1 MTVSPRNIH
10 LIAPSGFCHNP
21 DAAQRGIDRLRADG
35 HRVTHTDIISRREQ
49 RFAGS
54 DSQRLADVNDLARLE
69 TLPDIVLAVRGGY
82 GASRLLPNL
91 DYKSLADRLCGRPV
105 ALCGHSDFTAIQLA
119 LLAQAGLQSFSGPML
134 TGNFGAETLSDFTLN
149 NFWLALTS
157 AQFTLRW
164 QTTPQQLSTSGTL
177 WGGNLAM
184 IASLI
189 GTPWLPDIRD
199 GILVIEDVNEHP
211 FRVERMLL
219 QLLESGILARQKA
232 IVTGSFTGNTL
243 SDYDNGYDFSS
254 VWELIAQRSGLP
266 LVTGLD
272 FGHGHDTVTLPLGA
286 RAELNVNGS
295 DAALTISGHTIL
307 GSSPANQ

>member
-1 MTVSPRNIH
+1 MAMTPRNIH

-21 DAAQRGIDRLRADG
+21 EAAQRGIERLRADG
-35 HRVTHTDIISRREQ
+35 HQVTHTDIISRREQ

-54 DSQRLADVNDLARLE
+54 DSQRLADLNDLAQLK
-69 TLPDIVLAVRGGY
+69 TLPEIVLAVRGGY

-91 DYKSLADRLCGRPV
+91 DYKSLAERLRGEPV

-119 LLAQAGLQSFSGPML
+119 LLAKSGLQSFSSPML
-134 TGNFGAETLSDFTLN
+134 AGNFGAETLSAFTVN

-157 AQFTLRW
+157 PQFTLRW
-164 QTTPQQLSTSGTL
+164 QTNPQQVSASGTL

-219 QLLESGILARQKA
+219 QLLESGILSRQQA
-232 IVTGSFTGNTL
+232 IVAGSFTGNTL
-243 SDYDNGYDFSS
+243 SDFDNGYDFSS
-254 VWELIAQRSGLP
+254 VWALITERSGVP

-286 RAELNVNGS
+286 RAELSVDGS
-295 DAALTISGHTIL
+295 EAVLTISGHPVL
-307 GSSPANQ
+307 ESR

>member
-1 MTVSPRNIH
+1 MAMTPRNIH

-21 DAAQRGIDRLRADG
+21 EAAQRGIERLRADG
-35 HRVTHTDIISRREQ
+35 HQVTHTDIISRREQ

-54 DSQRLADVNDLARLE
+54 DSQRLADLNDLAQLK
-69 TLPDIVLAVRGGY
+69 TLPEIVLAVRGGY

-91 DYKSLADRLCGRPV
+91 DYKSLAERLRGEPV

-119 LLAQAGLQSFSGPML
+119 LLAKSGLQSFSSPML
-134 TGNFGAETLSDFTLN
+134 AGNFGAETLSAFTVN

-157 AQFTLRW
+157 PQFTLRW
-164 QTTPQQLSTSGTL
+164 QTNPQQVSASGTL

-219 QLLESGILARQKA
+219 QLLESGILSRQQA
-232 IVTGSFTGNTL
+232 IVAGSFTGNTL
-243 SDYDNGYDFSS
+243 SDFDNGYDFSS
-254 VWELIAQRSGLP
+254 VWALITERSGVP

-286 RAELNVNGS
+286 RAELRVDGS
-295 DAALTISGHTIL
+295 EAALTISGHPVL
-307 GSSPANQ
+307 ESR

>member
-1 MTVSPRNIH
+1 MAMSPRNIH

-21 DAAQRGIDRLRADG
+21 EAAQRGIERLRADG
-35 HRVTHTDIISRREQ
+35 HRVTNTDIIARREQ

-54 DSQRLADVNDLARLE
+54 DAQRLGDINDLARLE

-82 GASRLLPNL
+82 GASRLLPDL
-91 DYKSLADRLCGRPV
+91 DYKSLAKRLRDRPV

-119 LLAQAGLQSFSGPML
+119 LLAKAGIITFSGPML
-134 TGNFGAETLSDFTLN
+134 AGNFGAETLSDFTMD

-157 AQFTLRW
+157 PQFTLRW
-164 QTTPQQLSTSGTL
+164 QTTPQRLDASGTL

-219 QLLESGILARQKA
+219 QLLESGVLARQKA
-232 IVTGSFTGNTL
+232 IVAGSFTGNTL
-243 SDYDNGYDFSS
+243 SDYDNGYDLTS
-254 VWELIAQRSGLP
+254 VWALITQRSGVP
-266 LVTGLD
+266 VVSGLD
-272 FGHGHDTVTLPLGA
+272 FGHDRNTVTLPLGA
-286 RAELNVNGS
+286 QARLSVNGS
-295 DAALTISGHTIL
+295 EAALAISGHTAIGL
-307 GSSPANQ
+307 SPVSQ